1 MSKKLGRSG
10 EMVSEKE
17 EGVGSLASALSRAPF
32 FSHCICP
39 QFRSLP
45 SSRAFLETPAI
56 AGWEKTIY
64 NIQ

>member
-17 EGVGSLASALSRAPF
+17 EGVGSLASPLSHAPF
-32 FSHCICP
+32 FSQCIWP

-45 SSRAFLETPAI
+45 SSRGFLETLTTQANPKEA
-56 AGWEKTIY
+56 A
-64 NIQ
+64 NI